1 MEAESEADG
10 EWRIPEGIVVI
21 GVIVRPRIGG
31 IGLNGDDA
39 SAIDGHRHLGWAWRA
54 TRRRRRR
61 ARRRNASALRL
72 SAARRRRAGWRNGGA
87 RRRRALRR
95 SGARRG
101 RRRARRHGVAKG
113 NPRRARDIGVGGDR
127 RRVVS
132 AAREQSRAQGG
143 GTGPGSLANHR
154 GALCARA
161 RDDVPR
167 ARLYGMAGAFPT
179 RRTEICSAWVRHAH
193 QRTLLAVRT
202 AAELPVA
209 PGGQAGD
216 HLILEEAS
224 PSRDGLSRAAARGLF
239 WTGRRRA

>member
-87 RRRRALRR
+87 PRRAALRP
-95 SGARRG
+95 SGAR
-101 RRRARRHGVAKG
+101 
-113 NPRRARDIGVGGDR
+113 GG
-127 RRVVS
+127 
-132 AAREQSRAQGG
+132 A
-143 GTGPGSLANHR
+143 
-154 GALCARA
+154 
-161 RDDVPR
+161 
-167 ARLYGMAGAFPT
+167 
-179 RRTEICSAWVRHAH
+179 
-193 QRTLLAVRT
+193 
-202 AAELPVA
+202 
-209 PGGQAGD
+209 
-216 HLILEEAS
+216 
-224 PSRDGLSRAAARGLF
+224 
-239 WTGRRRA
+239 